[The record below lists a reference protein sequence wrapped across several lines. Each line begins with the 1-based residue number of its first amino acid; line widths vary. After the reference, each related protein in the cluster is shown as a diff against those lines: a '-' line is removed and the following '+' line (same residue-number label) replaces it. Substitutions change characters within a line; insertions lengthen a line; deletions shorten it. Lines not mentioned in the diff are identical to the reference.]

1 VRRVLAI
8 TMVLLFAAL
17 MLSPTMG
24 YSVQIGNHSYSLKAT
39 RVSYTFGIT
48 APSHDPA
55 VQVTRVP
62 FSLKYVETPTEPI
75 GKTTKGNITVPVASA
90 NVPAPVAQKFL
101 IQGTV
106 YDDRNGNAKMDS
118 NETGLANW
126 TINLEQPS
134 GNVIFKATTDNDG
147 TYGFYSLVPGEYTVI
162 ESLETGWSL
171 TSPSEGKYAV
181 NLASNTTMLN
191 FGNKL
196 MPTQIQN
203 ATSPSNVSSANV
215 TLAENAS
222 LSK

>member
-1 VRRVLAI
+1 MRKVLAI
-8 TMVLLFAAL
+8 IIALMFAAL

-39 RVSYTFGIT
+39 RVGYTMGIT
-48 APSHDPA
+48 APSHNPA
-55 VQVTRVP
+55 VQVTKMP
-62 FSLKYVETPTEPI
+62 FSLKYVGAPTEPI
-75 GKTTKGNITVPVASA
+75 GTTTKSNITVPASA
-90 NVPAPVAQKFL
+90 NVPAPVTQKFL

-106 YDDRNGNAKMDS
+106 YDDQNGNAKMDS
-118 NETGLANW
+118 NETGLANR
-126 TINLEQPS
+126 TINLEQPT
-134 GNVIFKATTDNDG
+134 GNMISKAATDNDG
-147 TYGFYSLVPGEYTVI
+147 AYGFYSLVPGEYTIV
-162 ESLETGWSL
+162 ESLETGWSM

-196 MPTQIQN
+196 MPTPIEM
-203 ATSPSNVSSANV
+203 ATSPSNVSFANV